1 MLRREPSH
9 FIAVSSA
16 VLIGLV
22 LCFSSA
28 SAKPELSSKQAR
40 KLIATM
46 PGFNLKTEAVHVSEV
61 RSIDAATAQATA
73 EIAMPFRFEKD
84 DKGNWSVAEFRTG
97 QEQWES
103 VKLLAQGNQGE
114 SECSGERRSQLTNRR
129 ARCLLSELL
138 AVQLPSDAIR
148 IKDISTLSLPLSSKG
163 SALVDALVTAD
174 FQFSKQ
180 QNGAWRVNGVRTGA
194 HNWVDPQTLLDAV
207 TEHKDQTA
215 RADMETLARALA
227 DFYKQRGSYVETK
240 NHAVLVNF
248 LSPKYLSRIIRLDP
262 WRRPYVYEGTRD
274 HFTLR
279 SLGPDGKENTA
290 DDIVV
295 SAPSVH

>member
-1 MLRREPSH
+1 MLRREQLH
-9 FIAVSSA
+9 FIAGSSA

-22 LCFSSA
+22 LCFSS
-28 SAKPELSSKQAR
+28 SALAKSELSSNQAR

-46 PGFNLKTEAVHVSEV
+46 PGFNLKSEAVHVSEV

-73 EIAMPFRFEKD
+73 EIAMPFRFERD
-84 DKGNWSVAEFRTG
+84 DKGNWTVAEFRTG
-97 QEQWES
+97 QEEWES
-103 VKLLAQGNQGE
+103 VESLARGNQAQTACGA
-114 SECSGERRSQLTNRR
+114 ERGSQLTNRR

-148 IKDISTLSLPLSSKG
+148 IKDISSLSLPLSSKG
-163 SALVDALVTAD
+163 SAIVDALVTAD

-180 QNGAWRVNGVRTGA
+180 QKGAWRVSGVRTGA
-194 HNWVDPQTLLDAV
+194 HNWVDPQTLLDTL

-215 RADMETLARALA
+215 RADMEVLARALA
-227 DFYKQRGSYVETK
+227 DFHQQRGSYVETK

-262 WRRPYVYEGTRD
+262 WRHPYVYEGTRD
-274 HFTLR
+274 NFTWGVTEKKTR
-279 SLGPDGKENTA
+279 PMTS
-290 DDIVV
+290 
-295 SAPSVH
+295 